1 VKLLVP
7 YLDKLC
13 PADERLMRLAEFL
26 GIGCESLPLAGN
38 AESWTNLR
46 SADSGESTVVVNP
59 AVIEQWMKQAGAKDE
74 SALSDLATSL
84 VSRFP
89 YLLIHAAQPA
99 PFHAKVVSV
108 FSGGALKSV
117 EPIASGLDYQVSPNS
132 KDFCEAFAGLRF
144 GPANAALDCV
154 FSPASRDFCGRS
166 LMTVGDGILL
176 ASIPRRSAEVVFV
189 GGEMADLN
197 LEIGDAPVVEYF
209 SQLLPHAMAL
219 RHIFGEQSWRPS
231 EAHASVIIDDPLLRP
246 NYGFLNFDHLL
257 GLMKQHNFH
266 TTVAFIPYNFRRNS
280 RRVIKMFQENTD
292 RFSLCF
298 HGNDHTGAEFASTD
312 TALLNTMLQIAE
324 QRMSQHHKTTGLD
337 CHRIMVFPQG
347 NFSSEAMAVLNARN
361 FDAAVNTTSHPR
373 NEAVRLTLSE
383 IAQPAVLRYGSFPL
397 FLRKPSLQTQREDVA
412 FNLFFG
418 KPTLIV
424 EHHDV
429 FEHPE
434 RLVDVA
440 ARINAVA
447 PGIGWSGLG
456 RAVSR
461 SVLRRRTLD
470 GVSSVRVYGRT
481 ASISSSSGSV
491 ERFEIEWNQIG
502 LASSVAQVL
511 RNGQPCDFDA
521 RAEGRIALSAELAPG
536 ASETFAVV
544 HRNPHAALEGL
555 GLQRKAW
562 AFLRRRL
569 SEVRDNYVSKNPPMR
584 AAAKMLR
591 RRMVH

>member
-1 VKLLVP
+1 MKLLVP
-7 YLDKLC
+7 YLDQLC
-13 PADERLMRLAEFL
+13 PADERLMRLAKFL
-26 GIGCESLPLAGN
+26 GIGSESLPLAGN
-38 AESWTNLR
+38 SGSWTNLA
-46 SADSGESTVVVNP
+46 SAAPGESCVVVNP
-59 AVIEQWMKQAGAKDE
+59 AVIEQWIQQAGAKDE
-74 SALSDLATSL
+74 SAVSDLATSL
-84 VSRFP
+84 VSRFQH
-89 YLLIHAAQPA
+89 LLIHAAQPT
-99 PFHAKVVSV
+99 PFHAKVVSA
-108 FSGGALKSV
+108 FSGGALQSV
-117 EPIASGLDYQVSPNS
+117 EAIGSGRDYQVSPDS

-144 GPANAALDCV
+144 GPANAALDRV
-154 FSPASRDFCGRS
+154 FSPAPGDFPGRKLIS
-166 LMTVGDGILL
+166 VGDGFLMAAIQKG
-176 ASIPRRSAEVVFV
+176 SAEILFV

-197 LEIGDAPVVEYF
+197 SAVGDAPVVEYF

-219 RHIFGEQSWRPS
+219 RHIFGEHSWRPS

-280 RRVIKMFQENTD
+280 RRVIRMFQENTG

-337 CHRIMVFPQG
+337 CDRVMVFPQG
-347 NFSSEAMAVLNARN
+347 NFSSESMAVLSARN

-373 NEAVRLTLSE
+373 HQAVRLTLGE

-397 FLRKPSLQTQREDVA
+397 FLRKPSLQTQREDIA

-456 RAVSR
+456 RALSR

-481 ASISSSSGSV
+481 ASIFNSSGSV
-491 ERFEIEWNQIG
+491 ERFEMEWNHNG

-511 RNGQPCDFDA
+511 RNGQPCDFTVPG
-521 RAEGRIALSAELAPG
+521 EGRILLSAELAPG
-536 ASETFAVV
+536 TTETFAVV
-544 HRNPHAALEGL
+544 HRNPHTALEGL

-569 SEVRDNYVSKNPPMR
+569 SEVRDNYISKNPPMR